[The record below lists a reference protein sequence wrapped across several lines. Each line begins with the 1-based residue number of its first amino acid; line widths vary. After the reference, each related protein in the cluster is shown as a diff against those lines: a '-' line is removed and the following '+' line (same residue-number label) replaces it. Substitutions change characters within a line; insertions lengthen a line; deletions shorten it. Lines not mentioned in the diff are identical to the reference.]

1 LKKLWKNILKG
12 GVFYLR
18 IEYMN
23 NKMKG
28 ADVMNINVR
37 GKNFQITPA
46 LKDHVERRIGK
57 LGRFFDTDQ
66 EAQVTLTVE
75 KDRHKVEVTMPLN
88 GYLLRGEEE
97 TGDMYAS
104 IDLVIDK
111 LEKQVEKYKTRVSR
125 KIRDASIREMPPLS
139 EIAEEEE
146 PQLVRTKRFAL
157 KPMPVEEAIM
167 QMNLIGHSFFVFSN
181 ADTEEVNVVYKRK
194 DGNYGLIEPEF

>member
-1 LKKLWKNILKG
+1 
-12 GVFYLR
+12 
-18 IEYMN
+18 
-23 NKMKG
+23 
-28 ADVMNINVR
+28 MNINVR
-37 GKNFQITPA
+37 GKNVQVTPA
-46 LKDHVERRIGK
+46 LKEHVERRIGK
-57 LGRFFDTDQ
+57 LGRFFDTNQ
-66 EAQVTLTVE
+66 EAQVTLSVE
-75 KDRHKVEVTMPLN
+75 KERHKVEVTMPLN

-111 LEKQVEKYKTRVSR
+111 LEKQIEKYKTRVSR
-125 KIRDASIREMPPLS
+125 KIRDASIREMIPAT
-139 EIAEEEE
+139 EITEEEE

-167 QMNLIGHSFFVFSN
+167 QMNLIGHNFFVFSN

>member
-1 LKKLWKNILKG
+1 
-12 GVFYLR
+12 
-18 IEYMN
+18 
-23 NKMKG
+23 
-28 ADVMNINVR
+28 MNINVR

-125 KIRDASIREMPPLS
+125 KIRDASIREMSPLT
-139 EIAEEEE
+139 EVIEEEE

-157 KPMPVEEAIM
+157 KPMPIEEAIM